1 MPIVGKEWS
10 VCDKSIFVLRL
21 IVFCLVSAL
30 LFCAM
35 KMESRN
41 IAWSRYRDN
50 KRLLV
55 TRRGIICFLILLS
68 VVVGAF
74 SIWELCSGNPNE
86 WLGMKISFYI
96 FTWIFM
102 FRLGYFWSIDFDDD
116 DNIWTIRI
124 YVDGVRGKLR
134 KKIKTIYGIGKV
146 LSILGIVATIG
157 FFLYGLCSPNE
168 KTTVEQEVVS
178 STKLVAANDSW
189 QTKGKLTSSLL
200 ATTFTISDHG
210 VYRYYFKDEDGY
222 TEQDY
227 VDASETKID
236 YIKDGE
242 TPHLDLLTSYT
253 YITRKRNNKPYV
265 TKYDEETWYILYIPE
280 GSLTESYV
288 FDLQ

>member
-1 MPIVGKEWS
+1 MSIVGKEWL

-21 IVFCLVSAL
+21 IVFCVVSAL

-35 KMESRN
+35 KMESHN
-41 IAWSRYRDN
+41 ITWGRYRDN
-50 KRLLV
+50 KQLLE
-55 TRRGIICFLILLS
+55 TRRRIICFLILLG

-102 FRLGYFWSIDFDDD
+102 FRLGYFWSIEL
-116 DNIWTIRI
+116 
-124 YVDGVRGKLR
+124 DGRARGKLEE
-134 KKIKTIYGIGKV
+134 KLKTIYGIGKV

-178 STKLVAANDSW
+178 STKLVAVNDSW
-189 QTKGKLTSSLL
+189 QTKGKLTSGLL

-222 TEQDY
+222 IEQDY

-253 YITRKRNNKPYV
+253 YTTRKRNNKPYI